1 MQADMVIVNA
11 RILTFD
17 EAVPSAEAVAIRCG
31 RIVFVGSNNDVNRFI
46 GDSTVV
52 VDANGRI
59 ALPGLI
65 DAHLH
70 LASLGFSLV
79 WLNLRGVK
87 SIEELK
93 QKVFEAASKVP
104 EGTWIIGRGWD
115 QELFSEKRYP
125 NRWDL
130 DEVAPRHPVLLT
142 RVCGH
147 VIVVNSLALKL
158 AGISRDTKD
167 PIDGII
173 DRDEGG
179 EPTGILREGALGLV
193 WRAVPEPSIEDY
205 EKAIERAIDEALRFG
220 LTTVHA
226 VSVTANEFSALQRLW
241 LTGRLKIRVRAYLSY
256 DLLESLKGSGILGQ
270 YGDDFLRICGIKLL
284 VDGSLGGRTAALR
297 EPYSDKPDVKGKLLM
312 HEDKLSEI
320 IREAFQLNLQ
330 VAVHAIGDKAIEVV
344 LNALEKANIDSRFV
358 RIEHV
363 SLTPPDLLNKLEK
376 LKPIV
381 TVQPHFIITD
391 WWVID
396 RLGEDRGRYVYAFKS
411 LQRLSLIIAG
421 SSDAPVEPVNPW
433 SGIYAA
439 VTRGEFEG
447 LRISFVSPDE
457 KMDLMDALR
466 MYTVGGAS
474 ASLEGD
480 KLGRIKE
487 GYYADIIILDTTKFP
502 PDNELE
508 KINVW
513 MSIVGGKVV
522 YRKH

>member
-1 MQADMVIVNA
+1 MVIVNA

-142 RVCGH
+142 RGCGH
-147 VIVVNSLALKL
+147 IIVVNSLALKL

-167 PIDGII
+167 PVDGII
-173 DRDEGG
+173 DRDERG

-241 LTGRLKIRVRAYLSY
+241 LTGRLKIRVRVYLSY

-457 KMDLMDALR
+457 KMNLMDALR

-474 ASLEGD
+474 ASLEGN